1 MVTVVAP
8 HQGSSVANAK
18 FAAGH
23 MLKPNETVGTVFQ
36 KTSSQTI
43 KFTIAGA
50 TNETIKI
57 VYTAQIATANEKTK
71 TLQPMAT
78 LAISEAGNTTTSGGV
93 YGTNYTDEDICL
105 NKADVFKVR
114 GVYMAANA
122 TDAAVAPSMTYSS
135 ASGAAITTAEIFQPG
150 EKITGS
156 NGAIARIIS
165 GGASGASTT
174 TATFSYL
181 TTKTFTVGTTLTS
194 SQNTF
199 SYVLTITAVTA
210 GDENILSNYTVDTGM
225 RDTYYDLGSIT
236 RKSGESPPTGKL
248 LIVFDYF
255 THGAGNYFSVDSY
268 PVGTSTTSISY
279 DEIPM
284 YSAQRVDPDVISPTG
299 EYDLR
304 DSIDFLSLIHI

>member
-1 MVTVVAP
+1 
-8 HQGSSVANAK
+8 
-18 FAAGH
+18 
-23 MLKPNETVGTVFQ
+23 MLKPKESGTGCLFE
-36 KTSSQTI
+36 KTPQPIT
-43 KFTIAGA
+43 FTIANA
-50 TNETIKI
+50 FDETVKI

-71 TLQPMAT
+71 TLQPMST

-105 NKADVFKVR
+105 NKADIFKVR

-122 TDAAVAPSMTYSS
+122 TDAAVAPTMTYSS

-150 EKITGS
+150 EKITGN

-199 SYVLTITAVTA
+199 SYTLTITAITA

-225 RDTYYDLGSIT
+225 R
-236 RKSGESPPTGKL
+236 
-248 LIVFDYF
+248 
-255 THGAGNYFSVDSY
+255 
-268 PVGTSTTSISY
+268 
-279 DEIPM
+279 
-284 YSAQRVDPDVISPTG
+284 
-299 EYDLR
+299 
-304 DSIDFLSLIHI
+304 LSLIHI